1 MSTGSEQPD
10 GQPPGWG
17 QIAATN
23 ARLAAEE
30 AHGAHRNTG
39 RILQLLRSDGA
50 PERDP
55 LSAMLEA
62 QDDLLE
68 RQEQMSE
75 LLCEMRKEI
84 GQIRTQMQAIMARL
98 GLG

>member
-1 MSTGSEQPD
+1 MSAGSGQPN

-23 ARLAAEE
+23 AQRAAEE

-39 RILQLLRSDGA
+39 RILQLLQSDGP
-50 PERDP
+50 PEEDP

-84 GQIRTQMQAIMARL
+84 GQIRTQMQAIMVGI
-98 GLG
+98 GLD